1 MFRYCAWSACALTI
15 ACGGATPGEIVKPSP
30 YTAHQALDEQA
41 LDCSSVSDYARPLAV
56 DLPPEERTVL
66 EANMRAGVA
75 LVRYDCKQLKVL
87 PDCTVKGSYGYVG
100 VTSKQEVVALRDRN
114 ELAVNLPLTGLQL
127 AGELKS
133 ELAAASLDLAMLMVG
148 MRRTDTPSIPSAGLD
163 SSCREATHFVRGV
176 FVGAFAMSTSEHG
189 QAKAAAQIFGAGTSA
204 ESASARLAKHR
215 DGDPTACG
223 RAKLTDNSPPDQ
235 CSAVLRLELRAL
247 GGAGDGE
254 SKGGVQINEATCP
267 TGYILAESGACVAAK
282 KQKDERFLCTYGD
295 SASCTQQCDKGH
307 GGSCNNLG
315 VMATRGDGVPKD
327 PKRAEALFE
336 KACAAG
342 EPNGCVNR
350 AQMYD
355 EGYTEEDA
363 ALATDLYRRA
373 CEAGS
378 MLGCYQWGLVVMGS
392 EKEDERAR
400 GEKLIE
406 RACKG
411 GHRTACTANGSDAQR
426 AAIFAE
432 ACERGELNG
441 CDAAAYLAVSRKNPA
456 GAERY
461 WNKACDGGWLSS
473 CHHLAFAY
481 AWGDNGFPKKPAAA
495 RSALRKACDGGRQD
509 ACGDFERLEA
519 WLLGPACEAG
529 DDRACRQLSDY
540 CRRNDARRGYDPMAE
555 IGCNLIQEACRN
567 TSRKFIC
574 KLADATFQG

>member
-1 MFRYCAWSACALTI
+1 MFRYRALSLCALTA
-15 ACGGATPGEIVKPSP
+15 ACGGATPGQAVKPSA
-30 YTAHQALDEQA
+30 YTAHQALDEQK
-41 LDCSSVSDYARPLAV
+41 LDCSTVSEYARPLAV

-75 LVRYDCKQLKVL
+75 LVHYDCKQLKVL

-127 AGELKS
+127 AGQLKS
-133 ELAAASLDLAMLMVG
+133 ELAAGASLDLAMMMVG
-148 MRRTDTPSIPSAGLD
+148 MRRTDTPSIASAGLD
-163 SSCREATHFVRGV
+163 SGCRDATHFVRGV
-176 FVGAFAMSTSEHG
+176 FVGAFAMSTSERG
-189 QAKAAAQIFGAGTSA
+189 QAKAAAQIFGAGAAASS
-204 ESASARLAKHR
+204 ESSHLAKHR
-215 DGDPTACG
+215 DGDPRACG

-247 GGAGDGE
+247 GSSDGE
-254 SKGGVQINEATCP
+254 TKGGVQINEGTCP
-267 TGYILAESGACVAAK
+267 KGYILAESGACVDET
-282 KQKDERFLCTYGD
+282 KQKDERFLCKYGD
-295 SASCTQQCDKGH
+295 VVACTQQCDKGH

-315 VMATRGDGVPKD
+315 VMATRGDGVQKD
-327 PKRAEALFE
+327 PKRAENLFE

-378 MLGCYQWGLVVMGS
+378 MLGCYQYGLVVMGS

-411 GHRTACTANGSDAQR
+411 GHRTACTANSSDAQR

-441 CDAAAYLAVSRKNPA
+441 CDAAAYLAVSRKNPE

-461 WNKACDGGWLSS
+461 WTKACDGGWLSS

-481 AWGDNGFPKKPAAA
+481 AWGDNGFPKKPGPA
-495 RSALRKACDGGRQD
+495 RKALHRACDGGRQD
-509 ACGDFERLEA
+509 ACTDFERLEA

-529 DDRACRQLSDY
+529 DDRACRQLADY
-540 CRRNDARRGYDPMAE
+540 CRSSQVSKDYNPMAE
-555 IGCNLIQEACRN
+555 IGCGLIQEACRN
-567 TSRKFIC
+567 TNRKVIC
-574 KLADATFQG
+574 KLADATFPG